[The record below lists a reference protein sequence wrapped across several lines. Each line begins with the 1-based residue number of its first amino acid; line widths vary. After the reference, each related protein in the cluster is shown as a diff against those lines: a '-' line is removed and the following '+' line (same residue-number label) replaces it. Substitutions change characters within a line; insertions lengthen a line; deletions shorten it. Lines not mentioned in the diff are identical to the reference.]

1 MVIYSNEIKFFLDKV
16 YFYELTHKK
25 DFKLSLYNY
34 YEEKLYN
41 IPKLTH
47 HEASSVFPMSRDGLF
62 SLTIGRLT
70 FGYSYD
76 GENICVEYYINRKP
90 QNDWFDWLIKESQ
103 ASVFNNTSKNINIIH
118 LNESDLKE
126 IIVKTIKRVLQESQ
140 NNENVHKVGNWDCVP
155 SNGYEFHNIPN
166 KGMCLGIAM
175 YMDNTSNEKI
185 PPTYCLFRRGDN
197 GKYFYATI
205 INAPEREIKG
215 TKFSI
220 VPVSD
225 VPQEIYRDRYNLNLL
240 S

>member
-1 MVIYSNEIKFFLDKV
+1 MVIYSAIIKDFLDKI
-16 YFYELTHKK
+16 YFYELAHKNVLE
-25 DFKLSLYNY
+25 FSLYQY

-41 IPKLTH
+41 LAKLTRH
-47 HEASSVFPMSRDGLF
+47 TMSSTFPFSRDKLF
-62 SLTIGRLT
+62 GIVVGRIE
-70 FGYSYD
+70 FGYSFD
-76 GENICVEYYINRKP
+76 GTNVYIQYYINREP

-103 ASVFNNTSKNINIIH
+103 AIASNNTSKNINIIH

-185 PPTYCLFRRGDN
+185 PPQHTVYSVEG
-197 GKYFYATI
+197 I
-205 INAPEREIKG
+205 MV
-215 TKFSI
+215 SI
-220 VPVSD
+220 FMQP
-225 VPQEIYRDRYNLNLL
+225 
-240 S
+240 